1 MFEQK
6 FDYGRVSAP
15 ALERIRD
22 LQQRVRRMEGLS
34 AAPDLPLL
42 PALAQVLTVRAGTVC
57 SVDTPGLA
65 LALAAGA
72 SRAGAWVGFSGV
84 PEVGWEAAA
93 ELGIDLDRAVSVPFP
108 REHWLS
114 VTSALIDVV
123 AVVISRPVG
132 RVGETQ
138 AAKVSARLRQ
148 RGAVLIVD
156 GDWPRAAVRLR
167 TLGNEWGGLG
177 AGHGHLVDR
186 EMRLQI
192 STPASRTRTVALRHG
207 TSGLHVVPDTGSEI
221 AALVSPITA
230 PVAMGG

>member
-1 MFEQK
+1 
-6 FDYGRVSAP
+6 
-15 ALERIRD
+15 
-22 LQQRVRRMEGLS
+22 MEGVS

-72 SRAGAWVGFSGV
+72 SRSGAWVGFSGV
-84 PEVGWEAAA
+84 PEIGWEAAA
-93 ELGIDLDRAVSVPFP
+93 ELGIDLDRSVSVPFP

-123 AVVISRPVG
+123 AVVVSRPVG
-132 RVGETQ
+132 RVGEAQ

-167 TLGNEWGGLG
+167 TLANEWAGLG
-177 AGHGHLVDR
+177 SGHGHLVDR
-186 EMRLQI
+186 RVRLQI
-192 STPASRTRTVALRHG
+192 TTSASRARTVALRHG
-207 TSGLHVVPDTGSEI
+207 TDGLQVVPDTGSQI
-221 AALVSPITA
+221 APLVAPVTE
-230 PVAMGG
+230 PVAMVG